1 LTFIAALSCGGLA
14 AVADARAVKPQVN
27 HVAPDIADPG
37 GSIAKM
43 PLPLATAARLRD
55 LTRRGSGTF
64 ASTMRPL
71 DLRKLSMSDFGDT
84 DERH

>member
-1 LTFIAALSCGGLA
+1 
-14 AVADARAVKPQVN
+14 
-27 HVAPDIADPG
+27 VAPDIADPG

-43 PLPLATAARLRD
+43 PLPLAMAS
-55 LTRRGSGTF
+55 RRGSGAF

-84 DERH
+84 EERR